1 LRVDKLREY
10 LKPDPQGYYVI
21 TIDSEELA
29 KIPRNL
35 IESCI
40 VEEIS
45 AKELVIK
52 TRSRAIAK
60 KLLILLKR
68 I

>member
-1 LRVDKLREY
+1 MRDDKLREY

-21 TIDSEELA
+21 IITVDELT
-29 KIPRNL
+29 KIPEDL
-35 IESCI
+35 KKKCI

-45 AKELVIK
+45 AKEFIIK

-60 KLLILLKR
+60 RLLVLLRR